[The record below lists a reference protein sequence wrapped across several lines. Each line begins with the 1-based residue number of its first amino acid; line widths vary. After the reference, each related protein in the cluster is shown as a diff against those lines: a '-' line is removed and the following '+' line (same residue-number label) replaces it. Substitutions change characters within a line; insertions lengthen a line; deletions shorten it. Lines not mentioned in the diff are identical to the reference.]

1 MTIMTVVLRGG
12 HTLSFE
18 LTPVAV
24 KEVESS
30 LNGLSKFWN
39 IETQTKTFTV
49 AKDKIIY
56 ISVK

>member
-1 MTIMTVVLRGG
+1 MTVVLRGG